1 MQEQESHMV
10 KEQYE
15 SLKTG
20 ENLRKDLIALKQELK
35 SAEGK
40 QELLKLLQGDY
51 SLLLGLLRHAE
62 PKVRGNAAVVLGRLS
77 LDEFAAP
84 LYQAYQEEE
93 KLFIKSNY
101 LSALA
106 SMDCSR
112 FHPQLAQRL
121 KELER
126 YQPPEEEEKHIREEL
141 KALRTLLHTSQRH
154 QRHRFQGYDGT
165 YEVILTTGK
174 LHQEVTARQVK
185 HGKATVLKSGVRVV
199 TSDIRQIL
207 EIRTYRELLF
217 SLDEKKLEPD
227 PKLAA
232 KALAASNLLDLLEQA
247 HNSKGSFYFRLGIQ
261 SRMPLDKR
269 SDFAKKCAFALE
281 QETGRRLYNSTSG
294 YEVEIRLIEGRE
306 GAFLPLVKLFTF
318 EKDRFAYRKHTV
330 ATSIRPEQAALAA
343 HLASPYLEK
352 WAHVLDPF
360 CGVGTML
367 IERDRVCRARVL
379 YGVDMFGEAIDGAWE
394 NTRLA
399 GKEANYIQRD
409 FFTFSHEYQFEEI
422 FTNMPDR
429 GQKSREEHDL
439 FYGRFFKKASEV
451 LTENGRMVLYS
462 NEKNFIKKQLRL
474 NRDFTLLQEYS
485 MDEKG
490 NYFLFIIGK
499 KTDAMVLEQCAAV

>member
-1 MQEQESHMV
+1 MV

-15 SLKTG
+15 SLKAG
-20 ENLRKDLIALKQELK
+20 ENIRKTLIALKQELK
-35 SAEGK
+35 SEDAQ
-40 QELLKLLQGDY
+40 QELLGLLQGDY
-51 SLLLGLLRHAE
+51 SLLLSLLRHEE
-62 PKVRGNAAVVLGRLS
+62 PKVRGNVALVLGRLS
-77 LDEFAAP
+77 QDGFAMP
-84 LYQAYQEEE
+84 LYQAYLKEE
-93 KLFIKSNY
+93 KLFVKSNY
-101 LSALA
+101 LLALA
-106 SMDCSR
+106 GLDCSKFR
-112 FHPQLAQRL
+112 PQLERRL
-121 KELER
+121 EELEH

-141 KALRTLLHTSQRH
+141 KALRALLHTSQRH

-174 LHQEVTARQVK
+174 LHQEVTAKQVE
-185 HGKATVLKSGVRVV
+185 HGKVNMLKSGVRVL
-199 TSDIRQIL
+199 TGDIRQIL
-207 EIRTYRELLF
+207 GIRTYRELLF
-217 SLDEKKLEPD
+217 SLDVKKLRPD
-227 PKLAA
+227 PKFVA
-232 KALAASNLLDLLEQA
+232 KALAASNLLGLLEQA
-247 HNSKGSFYFRLGIQ
+247 HKSEGSFYFRLGIH

-281 QETGRRLYNSTSG
+281 QETGHRLYNSTSG
-294 YEVEIRLIEGRE
+294 YEVEIRLIEGQD

-318 EKDRFAYRKHTV
+318 EEERFAYRKHTV

-367 IERDRVCRARVL
+367 IERDKVCRARVL

-409 FFTFSHEYQFEEI
+409 FFTFRHEYQFEEI

-429 GQKSREEHDL
+429 GQKTREEHDL

-451 LTENGRMVLYS
+451 LTEHGRMVLYS
-462 NEKNFIKKQLRL
+462 NEKNFVKKHLRL

-490 NYFLFIIGK
+490 NYYLFIIGR
-499 KTDAMVLEQCAAV
+499 KTDAMEMERCAAV